1 MPVVLES
8 KKSKENK
15 GYGLLGKRKEV
26 MERKSQLCDCG
37 DRELNQRHL
46 STLRAAGP
54 LF

>member
-15 GYGLLGKRKEV
+15 GYGLLGKGKEV
-26 MERKSQLCDCG
+26 TERKSQLCDCG
-37 DRELNQRHL
+37 DTELNQTHL